1 MQIIH
6 KADGFEAQRLLVI
19 PAIFLDQVS
28 RHPLVNSML
37 LTDIGFFPHAL
48 YHYRERANGCDAYIF
63 IYCIDGEGWLIV
75 GNEKKT
81 LIHKDTLVVIPAS
94 TPHVYGA
101 SETDPWSIYWFHL
114 KGAEVEQLVQHFA
127 ISNHTL
133 HVPALQATRIAH
145 LFNECYETLLYK
157 GYSVKHYL
165 YVSLSMRHLLGMF
178 LLLQGEAQQDNKQNK
193 TIDSAIQYMLEH
205 IQSSVTL
212 SELADHVGLSKP
224 HFIHLFKQVTG
235 YSPIDYCLH
244 LKIQRSCLYL
254 ELTTTS
260 IKEVAQRVGFQDP
273 YYFSR
278 LFHKIMGQ
286 SPAAYRRAKQN
297 S

>member
-6 KADGFEAQRLLVI
+6 KADGFDEQRLLVI
-19 PAIFLDQVS
+19 PDIFLGQIS
-28 RHPLVNSML
+28 QHPLVHPML

-48 YHYRERANGCDAYIF
+48 HHYRERANGCDAYIF

-75 GNEKKT
+75 NDEPQI
-81 LIHKDTLVVIPAS
+81 LIHRNTLVVIPAS
-94 TPHVYGA
+94 TPHIYGA
-101 SETDPWSIYWFHL
+101 SKTDPWSIYWFHL
-114 KGAEVEQLVQHFA
+114 KGDEVEQLVRSID
-127 ISNHTL
+127 ISNYTL
-133 HVPALQATRIAH
+133 HIPALQATKITH

-157 GYSVKHYL
+157 GYSFKHYL

-178 LLLQGEAQQDNKQNK
+178 LLLQEGAQQDDKKNKA
-193 TIDSAIQYMLEH
+193 IDSAIQYMLEH
-205 IQSSVTL
+205 IQSSITL
-212 SELADHVGLSKP
+212 SDLAEHVGLSKP
-224 HFIHLFKQVTG
+224 HFIHLFKQTTD

-260 IKEVAQRVGFQDP
+260 IKEVGQRVGFQDP

-286 SPAAYRRAKQN
+286 SPTAYRQLKQN

>member
-19 PAIFLDQVS
+19 PDIFLEQIS
-28 RHPLVNSML
+28 QHPLVNSML
-37 LTDIGFFPHAL
+37 LTDIGFFPHARH
-48 YHYRERANGCDAYIF
+48 HYRERANGCDAYIF
-63 IYCIDGEGWLIV
+63 IYCIDGEGWLIA
-75 GNEKKT
+75 KDQPKT
-81 LIHKDTLVVIPAS
+81 LIRKNTLVVIPAS
-94 TPHVYGA
+94 VPHIYGA

-114 KGAEVEQLVQHFA
+114 KGTEVEQLVRHFD

-133 HVPALQATRIAH
+133 YVPPLQATRIAH

-157 GYSVKHYL
+157 GYSLKHYL

-178 LLLQGEAQQDNKQNK
+178 LLLQSETQQDGKQNK
-193 TIDSAIQYMLEH
+193 AVDSAIQYMLEH
-205 IQSSVTL
+205 IQSSITL
-212 SELADHVGLSKP
+212 SELAEHVGLSKP
-224 HFIHLFKQVTG
+224 HFIHLFKRVTG

-254 ELTTTS
+254 ELTMTS
-260 IKEVAQRVGFQDP
+260 VKEVCQRVGFQDP

-286 SPAAYRRAKQN
+286 SPTAYRQARH
-297 S
+297 SG